1 MNEKTFKNLDEQI
14 EILKNKGLNI
24 KDIDYAKS
32 ILLRENYFFLT
43 GYKFLFV
50 KSALDKRFIFN
61 ATFEEL
67 YATFIFDRQLRNILF
82 KNILVFENNLKSI
95 LSYVMSKNHGYK
107 EKNYLNR
114 NNFIHDNSKNKQIN
128 DLIHK
133 MKRQISI
140 NAKQHTATRHFIS
153 NYGYIPLWVV
163 VKVLSFGLVG
173 ELYTILQYED
183 KKEIADIF
191 KIDIDSLQNYL
202 PILANYRNLCAH
214 EDICYNNR
222 TQISIENTKYHNLLN
237 IQKMD
242 GEYIYG
248 KNDLFALIIIL
259 KRILQKNDF
268 NLFIKEIEYELDIL
282 SGKLRS
288 INIDKVLDAM
298 GFPINYKEIER
309 MD

>member
-114 NNFIHDNSKNKQIN
+114 NI
-128 DLIHK
+128 
-133 MKRQISI
+133 
-140 NAKQHTATRHFIS
+140 
-153 NYGYIPLWVV
+153 
-163 VKVLSFGLVG
+163 
-173 ELYTILQYED
+173 
-183 KKEIADIF
+183 KK
-191 KIDIDSLQNYL
+191 
-202 PILANYRNLCAH
+202 
-214 EDICYNNR
+214 
-222 TQISIENTKYHNLLN
+222 
-237 IQKMD
+237 
-242 GEYIYG
+242 
-248 KNDLFALIIIL
+248 
-259 KRILQKNDF
+259 
-268 NLFIKEIEYELDIL
+268 
-282 SGKLRS
+282 
-288 INIDKVLDAM
+288 
-298 GFPINYKEIER
+298 
-309 MD
+309 

>member
-50 KSALDKRFIFN
+50 KSSLDKRFIFN

-114 NNFIHDNSKNKQIN
+114 NNFVHDNSKNKQIN

-191 KIDIDSLQNYL
+191 RIDIDSLQNYL

-237 IQKMD
+237 IPKMD